1 MPKTKN
7 LGTFPQNAVFWYPL
21 TNCPNIVNQPI
32 FNQKRHRCQFMTR
45 LLFWGQKIRFR
56 RVDAKCWYLCVDKA
70 VEQNELEM
78 CLHEKANQ
86 MSHKLGKS
94 LTKKMSGSSR
104 NLKYI
109 LPAILSGCYQK
120 CLSRGEECCQKFP
133 LSVDHRCPILRAGFF
148 PQTRDLVLL
157 SLFHFHFTFRRCLI
171 CRQY

>member
-1 MPKTKN
+1 MR
-7 LGTFPQNAVFWYPL
+7 FWRE
-21 TNCPNIVNQPI
+21 N
-32 FNQKRHRCQFMTR
+32 
-45 LLFWGQKIRFR
+45 
-56 RVDAKCWYLCVDKA
+56 AKCWCPCSDKV

-78 CLHEKANQ
+78 CLHEKKNQ
-86 MSHKLGKS
+86 MSHKRDNS

-148 PQTRDLVLL
+148 SQTRDLVLL